1 MYSNRYLLGIFRFKD
16 RVVSAELMFKGNKFC
31 KIKVMLFI
39 FRDMGSLLCCKV
51 SRE

>member
-39 FRDMGSLLCCKV
+39 FRDMVSLLCCKV